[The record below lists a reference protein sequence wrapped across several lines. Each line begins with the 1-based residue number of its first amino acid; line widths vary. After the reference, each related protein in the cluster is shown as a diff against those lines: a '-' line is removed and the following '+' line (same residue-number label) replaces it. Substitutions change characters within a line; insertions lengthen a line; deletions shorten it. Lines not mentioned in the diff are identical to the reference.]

1 LGRRGNEEAAI
12 GGHSKGL
19 ANESGAVLT
28 RKHAEWLVI
37 LFFSVIIA
45 IVFCEIVTS
54 MTEQGI
60 ASGGPYDNAAAYPRA
75 VAIVIGF
82 LLVLILAMGREPV
95 GEGDAIAFRDLRRP
109 ALLLLIFAAYLFALG
124 TLGYHLATTPMLIA
138 VMILSGARSPV
149 EIVAV
154 SVCVALGLAWFFEAL
169 LKIVLPGGIF
179 SLNIAW

>member
-1 LGRRGNEEAAI
+1 M
-12 GGHSKGL
+12 
-19 ANESGAVLT
+19 LT

-45 IVFCEIVTS
+45 IVFYEIATS

-75 VAIVIGF
+75 VAIVIGI
-82 LLVLILAMGREPV
+82 LLVLVLVMGQEPA
-95 GEGDAIAFRDLRRP
+95 GEGDALTVRDLRRP
-109 ALLLLIFAAYLFALG
+109 ALLLLIFAAYLFLLG

-138 VMILSGARSPV
+138 VMFLGGARSLV
-149 EIVAV
+149 EIIGV
-154 SVCVALGLAWFFEAL
+154 SVGVAFGLAWFFEAF